1 MLKWN
6 RRAAKETLGDPYL
19 PALRRIEQ
27 DQYTN
32 NNEEKIKILAERF
45 FPGAGQADL
54 QDTSSQSLPPPIEIS
69 HTISVKEIKDA
80 IQKLPTGKAPGPD
93 KIPNEAIK
101 AAAEAIATPLAKAAT
116 ACLQRGELPKC
127 LKATTTVVL

>member
-1 MLKWN
+1 MALKNRLKKTIWKEGKNNWCRFLEKITSDTTKLYNKGLWRMLKWS
-6 RRAAKETLGDPYL
+6 RWAAEETLGDPYL
-19 PALRRIEQ
+19 SVLRWTEQ

-80 IQKLPTGKAPGPD
+80 I
-93 KIPNEAIK
+93 
-101 AAAEAIATPLAKAAT
+101 
-116 ACLQRGELPKC
+116 
-127 LKATTTVVL
+127 